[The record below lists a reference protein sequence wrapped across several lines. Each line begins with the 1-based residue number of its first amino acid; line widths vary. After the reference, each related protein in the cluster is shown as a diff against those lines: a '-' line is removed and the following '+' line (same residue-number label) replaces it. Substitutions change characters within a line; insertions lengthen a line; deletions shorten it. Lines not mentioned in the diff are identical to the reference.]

1 MWGGKSVKTSWQ
13 AARKRGSDLK
23 DVVGGS
29 SLVSVLLRMGEIC
42 MQNIL

>member
-1 MWGGKSVKTSWQ
+1 MVWGGKGVKTIWQ

-29 SLVSVLLRMGEIC
+29 SLVSVLLRMGESC
-42 MQNIL
+42 MQRV